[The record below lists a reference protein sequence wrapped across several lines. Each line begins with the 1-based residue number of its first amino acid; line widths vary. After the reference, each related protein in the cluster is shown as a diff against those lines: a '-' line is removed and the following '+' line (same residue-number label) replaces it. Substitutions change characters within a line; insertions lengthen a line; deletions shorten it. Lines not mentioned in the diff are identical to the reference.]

1 MDIKLHT
8 LSSYLKITFKA
19 RTFEMEL
26 WYPFPFYTKRDHKHL
41 GATNTQEYSSKQKA
55 LQLQFLLL
63 GSKV

>member
-1 MDIKLHT
+1 MDIKLHI

-19 RTFEMEL
+19 RIFEMDW
-26 WYPFPFYTKRDHKHL
+26 WYPFPFYTERDHKHL
-41 GATNTQEYSSKQKA
+41 GATSTEEYSSKQKG